1 MARIVNHNLSGFPGI
16 SKIQRSVVTNNKQTG
31 HAGFTC
37 GKTDLSR
44 STLNVSVGSGDY
56 RSGSSG
62 YVNASLALTLSSGSQ
77 IDVYNDNYSNSGIDN
92 GKTAYEVVE
101 FL

>member
-1 MARIVNHNLSGFPGI
+1 MARVVNHNLSGFPGI

-31 HAGFTC
+31 NAGFTC

-44 STLNVSVGSGDY
+44 SSLNVAVGSGDY
-56 RSGSSG
+56 YSSPG
-62 YVNASLALTLSSGSQ
+62 YVDCTLALTLSSATQ
-77 IDVYNDNYSNSGIDN
+77 IDVYNDNYSNTGFDN

>member
-44 STLNVSVGSGDY
+44 STLNVAVGSGDY
-56 RSGSSG
+56 QGSQG
-62 YVNASLALTLSSGSQ
+62 YVNCTLALTLSSGTQ
-77 IDVYNDNYSNSGIDN
+77 IDLYNDNYSNSGMDQ
-92 GKTAYEVVE
+92 GRTAYEVVE
-101 FL
+101 FI